1 MTEKEREVSFREL
14 LDRQRDM
21 IWHVC
26 QSYSLSAA
34 WETEDAFQEV
44 LCVLWRDLETFDG
57 RSSER
62 TWVYRVATNTLL
74 MLKRK
79 AINKPQVS
87 VGVQNMENPPAH
99 DGDEAYRL
107 LLQMVGSLEE
117 RDEQIVMAHLHGFS
131 QQEIAQMTGL
141 SIPTVAC
148 RMAKAKKWLKKQ
160 YNEDK

>member
-1 MTEKEREVSFREL
+1 MTEKEREAAFREL

-26 QSYSLSAA
+26 QSYTLSAA

-44 LCVLWRDLETFDG
+44 LCVLWRDLEAFDG

-79 AINKPQVS
+79 AGNRPQQTIDVREMDS
-87 VGVQNMENPPAH
+87 GTHP
-99 DGDEAYRL
+99 L
-107 LLQMVGSLEE
+107 
-117 RDEQIVMAHLHGFS
+117 
-131 QQEIAQMTGL
+131 
-141 SIPTVAC
+141 
-148 RMAKAKKWLKKQ
+148 
-160 YNEDK
+160 